1 MRAGDQKPGC
11 NLEWPNDDTKILKSR
26 RSGFSRG
33 KLEAGRNELGLCTAR
48 DESKSW
54 CFEGLARLSRRVWRF
69 HSCRPHVDTLSSGCG
84 LGMRVT
90 SNECSLSSLVSHSLL
105 QYGAVPLGIAAHKG
119 HTETVQR
126 LLEAGANVNHQNKVM
141 THNC

>member
-1 MRAGDQKPGC
+1 M
-11 NLEWPNDDTKILKSR
+11 
-26 RSGFSRG
+26 
-33 KLEAGRNELGLCTAR
+33 
-48 DESKSW
+48 
-54 CFEGLARLSRRVWRF
+54 
-69 HSCRPHVDTLSSGCG
+69 
-84 LGMRVT
+84 T

-105 QYGAVPLGIAAHKG
+105 QYGNVPLGIAAGEG